1 MNAAAII
8 WNKQMGKFARN
19 GEESIGALIQPVLWV
34 VMFGIG
40 MRSLLAPTL
49 GDGDTY
55 VSFMLPGIIALTVL
69 SGATGGGMGWLLER
83 VQGIVKEY
91 VVAPIARISIL
102 LGNAASIMTKALL
115 QSAII
120 LLVGVLV
127 GATVG
132 GSVADWLGAL
142 VLILLFGVGFSGI
155 ALAAGSS
162 TDDIGAY
169 HMMIA
174 LLQLPMLFMSNALYP
189 LDALPTWL
197 AWVARFNPASYLVDG
212 LRQTILTDGLSM
224 AGSELLPLWV
234 CVAVCAVFAI
244 LGMVL
249 ALGVFRKSM
258 RG

>member
-1 MNAAAII
+1 VNAASII
-8 WNKQMGKFARN
+8 WSKQMGKFARN
-19 GEESIGALIQPVLWV
+19 GQESIGALIQPVLWV
-34 VMFGIG
+34 VMFGVG
-40 MRSLLAPTL
+40 MRSLLEPSM

-102 LGNAASIMTKALL
+102 LGNAASIITKALI

-120 LLVGVLV
+120 LVVGVLV
-127 GATVG
+127 GATVSG
-132 GSVADWLGAL
+132 GVTDWLGSL
-142 VLILLFGVGFSGI
+142 VLVLLFGIGFSGI

-169 HMMIA
+169 HMIIA

-212 LRQTILTDGLSM
+212 LRQTILTDALSM
-224 AGSELLPLWV
+224 AGSDVLPLWA
-234 CVAVCAVFAI
+234 CFAVCAAFAAS
-244 LGMVL
+244 GMLL
-249 ALGVFRKSM
+249 ALGVFRKSLA
-258 RG
+258 